1 MFLNYHNDSRLACAN
16 RHDELGIQSVPTRRA
31 RAMKTILTTT
41 LAAAFMTT
49 LGTAHAQSPNPPG
62 IKLDHY
68 QCYRLS
74 PAKPFKQQK
83 VKLTDQ
89 FGSSEAV
96 VVREMFLCAPVE
108 KNGGAI
114 NNKDDHLVCYI
125 VNGGKDARKKV
136 EITNQFGKAVLQLGG
151 TVQLC
156 VPSLKKVL

>member
-1 MFLNYHNDSRLACAN
+1 MKIMTTA
-16 RHDELGIQSVPTRRA
+16 GI
-31 RAMKTILTTT
+31 
-41 LAAAFMTT
+41 AAAFMTT
-49 LGTAHAQSPNPPG
+49 LGAAHAQSSNPPG

-68 QCYRLS
+68 ACYRLS

-89 FGSSEAV
+89 FGTSQAV
-96 VVREMFLCAPVE
+96 VVRESFLCAPVE
-108 KNGGAI
+108 KNGEPIMDKEA
-114 NNKDDHLVCYI
+114 HLVCYI
-125 VNGGKDARKKV
+125 VTGGKNAGKKV